1 MSEMYE
7 DEEETFEDE
16 EISEGELE
24 VDEIDSEDG
33 GEIDDE
39 SLQSTV
45 SLGIQDAIDFVDQTL
60 SPRRALA
67 ANYYDGEPFGNEQE
81 GRSTAQT
88 MDVRDTIQ
96 AFLPSLMR
104 IFCGSDQVVEYAP
117 RNAEDIEAASQAT
130 NYVNFILNND
140 QTSPYI
146 SILYAAFKDALLKGA
161 GFLKYVW
168 VETTSTETEELDN
181 LDEQML
187 AAISSDPNAEI
198 TSLKTVVGPG
208 GVPLSSVTITRSETK
223 GRVSVESVPP
233 EELLVNR
240 SARSFA
246 DADLVAHRRFITVS
260 ELCEM
265 GYDFDEVVNFASDD
279 DDFNLNNQEAEQRMF
294 QFDSQ
299 ANANFGEDPSRQR
312 VLYVEAYMQVDS
324 GDGISTLR
332 KICCAG
338 SNYEII
344 RNEPADQIPFAMF
357 NPDPIPHSFWG
368 GSIADLTMDI
378 QRIKSAVL
386 RASLDSLAMST
397 HPRIGFVEGQAS
409 LEDLM
414 NSEPGNIIRMRQ
426 PGAVVPFNLPY
437 VGELAF
443 GMMAYLDEM
452 RENRTGISK
461 AASGLSPDQLQSSTQ
476 QAVNQT
482 IEAAQQRTE
491 LIARLFS
498 ENGMT
503 RLYSGILKLITKYQD
518 ETRIVRL
525 TNGFVPMNPESWD
538 PKMDVTTNVQ
548 LGSGGQRE
556 RMQMLQGINQIQEK
570 LLTTLGPENPIV
582 NVQNMYNSL
591 QGIMEAGGLKDAGT
605 GKFFTNP
612 AEYQPPPPAPPEPD
626 MNQQLIEVQMTEIQA
641 NIQKKTLEL
650 ELEREKMIRSDDR
663 LRDKNEA
670 DVILKAAELQARYG
684 AQVDVAQIKANADR
698 DREIVNALAPG
709 QGQQNAQ
716 R

>member
-1 MSEMYE
+1 
-7 DEEETFEDE
+7 
-16 EISEGELE
+16 
-24 VDEIDSEDG
+24 
-33 GEIDDE
+33 
-39 SLQSTV
+39 
-45 SLGIQDAIDFVDQTL
+45 
-60 SPRRALA
+60 
-67 ANYYDGEPFGNEQE
+67 
-81 GRSTAQT
+81 
-88 MDVRDTIQ
+88 
-96 AFLPSLMR
+96 
-104 IFCGSDQVVEYAP
+104 
-117 RNAEDIEAASQAT
+117 
-130 NYVNFILNND
+130 
-140 QTSPYI
+140 
-146 SILYAAFKDALLKGA
+146 
-161 GFLKYVW
+161 
-168 VETTSTETEELDN
+168 
-181 LDEQML
+181 
-187 AAISSDPNAEI
+187 
-198 TSLKTVVGPG
+198 
-208 GVPLSSVTITRSETK
+208 
-223 GRVSVESVPP
+223 
-233 EELLVNR
+233 
-240 SARSFA
+240 
-246 DADLVAHRRFITVS
+246 
-260 ELCEM
+260 
-265 GYDFDEVVNFASDD
+265 
-279 DDFNLNNQEAEQRMF
+279 
-294 QFDSQ
+294 
-299 ANANFGEDPSRQR
+299 
-312 VLYVEAYMQVDS
+312 
-324 GDGISTLR
+324 
-332 KICCAG
+332 
-338 SNYEII
+338 
-344 RNEPADQIPFAMF
+344 
-357 NPDPIPHSFWG
+357 
-368 GSIADLTMDI
+368 
-378 QRIKSAVL
+378 
-386 RASLDSLAMST
+386 
-397 HPRIGFVEGQAS
+397 
-409 LEDLM
+409 
-414 NSEPGNIIRMRQ
+414 MRQ

-437 VGELAF
+437 VGEQAF

>member
-1 MSEMYE
+1 MSEMYAEE
-7 DEEETFEDE
+7 DELFEQETIEEQ
-16 EISEGELE
+16 ELE
-24 VDEIDSEDG
+24 VEEIDS
-33 GEIDDE
+33 DDDAE
-39 SLQSTV
+39 MNSNELQSTV
-45 SLGIQDAIDFVDQTL
+45 TLSIEDAVDFVDQTL
-60 SPRRALA
+60 SPRRAQA
-67 ANYYDGEPFGNEQE
+67 AEYYEGAPLGNEQE

-117 RNAEDIEAASQAT
+117 RMPEDVDAAKQAT
-130 NYVNFILNND
+130 DYVNFILNSD
-140 QTSPYI
+140 QDQAYVT
-146 SILYAAFKDALLKGA
+146 ILYSAFKDALVKGA

-168 VETTSTETEELDN
+168 RETESVETQELDN
-181 LDEQML
+181 LDEQSL
-187 AAISSDPNAEI
+187 AAISADPSAEI
-198 TSLKTVVGPG
+198 TSLKTIVGPEG
-208 GVPLSSVTITRSETK
+208 LPLSSVTVTKRETT
-223 GRVSVESVPP
+223 GRVKVESVPP

-240 SARSFA
+240 SARDFS
-246 DADLVAHRRFITVS
+246 DADLVAHRRYITVS
-260 ELCEM
+260 ELVSM
-265 GYDFDEVVNFASDD
+265 GYEFDEMVNFATNE
-279 DDFNLNNQEAEQRMF
+279 DDFSFTNEEADQRSY
-294 QFDSQ
+294 QLDT
-299 ANANFGEDPSRQR
+299 NTNYGEDPSRQR
-312 VLYVEAYMQVDS
+312 VLYVEAYMRVDVD
-324 GDGISTLR
+324 GDGISELR
-332 KICCAG
+332 MICTVG
-338 SNYEII
+338 SQYEIV

-357 NPDPIPHSFWG
+357 CCDPEPHSFFG

-397 HPRIGFVEGQAS
+397 HPRIAFVEGQAS

-437 VGELAF
+437 VGEQAF

-503 RLYSGILKLITKYQD
+503 RLYSGILHLITKYQD

-525 TNGFVPMNPESWD
+525 TNNFVPMNPETWD

-556 RMQMLQGINQIQEK
+556 RMQMLQGINAIQEK
-570 LLTTLGPENPIV
+570 LLTQFGPDNPIV
-582 NVQNMYNSL
+582 SVQNMYNSL
-591 QGIMEAGGLKDAGT
+591 QAIMEAGGLKDAGT
-605 GKFFTNP
+605 GKYFTSP
-612 AEYQPPPPAPPEPD
+612 ADYQPPPQQPPAPDIQE
-626 MNQQLIEVQMTEIQA
+626 QLIQVQMAEIQA
-641 NIQKKTLEL
+641 NIDKKQAEL
-650 ELEREKMIRSDDR
+650 ALEREKMIRDDDR

-670 DVILKAAELQARYG
+670 DVILKAAELEARYG
-684 AQVDVAQIKANADR
+684 AQVNVAQIKANAER
-698 DREIVNALAPG
+698 DREMVRSLAQQGPG
-709 QGQQNAQ
+709 QPNAQ